1 MQIDTKGVVPEAL
14 DELLST
20 WDTKLKGKK
29 PHVMYT
35 VPTGQNPSSASM
47 TLERAKAVYAVARKH
62 DLIIVEDDPYYTLC
76 MDPYVGPASDGVPS
90 TPTEP
95 GRVALKDV
103 HDLESFAKSLPRTYL
118 SIDVDARVLRLDSFS
133 KCFAPGMRL
142 GWLTGSP
149 AFIERIQRIAET
161 DSQEVNGVTQAF
173 FAQLL
178 SEPHLNDTN
187 ESWGM
192 EGFARWICDIR
203 RQYQSKRDCLVNG
216 IAASCSKDF
225 IRCKPVA
232 ASGMFL
238 WLDVN
243 LEKHPEYR
251 TDVRETSGNPTGPR
265 TNTNELMQRLFELAI
280 EENVL
285 VLQSSIFASAPSFSS
300 VFAKTAEPK
309 ALSRTTS
316 HKSWLERDS

>member
-1 MQIDTKGVVPEAL
+1 MEPRMSSRKQMVMVRLLLPRPLEEPLWVYTRASDPMASEELSISLRLSSVSLQLFELRLNSPDYRRCFDILYADARPMGYLPLIESLRRLTDLLHNPPYEYAQIPTGGNTDATTKVFRALLEADDTLLVEDFEFAPPIAAARALGAGVRGMQIDTKGVVPEAL

-118 SIDVDARVLRLDSFS
+118 SIDIDARVLRLDSFS
-133 KCFAPGMRL
+133 KCFA
-142 GWLTGSP
+142 
-149 AFIERIQRIAET
+149 
-161 DSQEVNGVTQAF
+161 
-173 FAQLL
+173 
-178 SEPHLNDTN
+178 
-187 ESWGM
+187 
-192 EGFARWICDIR
+192 
-203 RQYQSKRDCLVNG
+203 
-216 IAASCSKDF
+216 
-225 IRCKPVA
+225 
-232 ASGMFL
+232 
-238 WLDVN
+238 
-243 LEKHPEYR
+243 
-251 TDVRETSGNPTGPR
+251 RE
-265 TNTNELMQRLFELAI
+265 
-280 EENVL
+280 
-285 VLQSSIFASAPSFSS
+285 
-300 VFAKTAEPK
+300 
-309 ALSRTTS
+309 
-316 HKSWLERDS
+316 